1 MSTPTPDTPVFDV
14 VVVGA
19 GPAGLAAALA
29 LHHVGASVALA
40 GPPPQMK
47 SSSPETR
54 TAALLA
60 SSVDFLK
67 RLGVWDRLRP
77 DAAPLTAI
85 RIVDASRSLL
95 RSPDTLFES
104 KELGLPAFGYN
115 IANTALNAVLYD
127 QACAVIPLVVSEAVE
142 TVEINADETHLTLG
156 NGERLRARLVAGA
169 DGRRSVCRQAAKI
182 ETTERRYEQS
192 AIASSFR
199 HSLPHRGVATE
210 LHREGGSVTSVPT
223 PDPNTSSLVLIS
235 GKAEADALMTL
246 DEPRFAA
253 RLQER
258 FDETLG
264 VISDVGPRAS
274 FPVTSLTA
282 KELAANRTALIG
294 EAAHIMAP
302 IGAQGLNLGLRDAA
316 ALADCVAD
324 ALRHGRDP
332 GGPHVLAQYIRARQL
347 DVLSRTIGVDLLG
360 RSLLTSLPP
369 LQWARSAVLTGLN
382 SFGPLKRLVM
392 QAGLAPPA
400 ELPRLM
406 RPLES
411 NPAPSERA
419 AGEPA

>member
-1 MSTPTPDTPVFDV
+1 MSALPPDSPMFDV

-19 GPAGLAAALA
+19 GPAGIATALA
-29 LHHVGASVALA
+29 LHHVGATVALA
-40 GPPPQMK
+40 GPPPPATA
-47 SSSPETR
+47 SARPETR
-54 TAALLA
+54 TAALLT

-67 RLGVWDRLRP
+67 RLGVWERLLP

-95 RSPDTLFES
+95 RSPDIAFEAR
-104 KELGLPAFGYN
+104 ELGLDSFGFN
-115 IANTALNAVLYD
+115 IANTALNTVLYERARAVLPRL
-127 QACAVIPLVVSEAVE
+127 APEPVE
-142 TVEINADETHLTLG
+142 TVDLGPDRAMLTFPSG
-156 NGERLRARLVAGA
+156 NRLACRLVAGA
-169 DGRRSVCRQAAKI
+169 DGRRSICRQAAKI
-182 ETTERRYEQS
+182 ETRDVRYEQA

-223 PDPNTSSLVLIS
+223 PDQNTSSLVWVTS
-235 GKAEADALMTL
+235 REDAADLMAL
-246 DEPRFAA
+246 DEASFAA

-274 FPVTSLTA
+274 FPVAGLTA
-282 KELAANRTALIG
+282 KQMAANRTALVG

-324 ALRHGRDP
+324 ALRHDRDP
-332 GGPHVLAQYIRARQL
+332 GGAPVLAQYAKARQL
-347 DVLSRTIGVDLLG
+347 DVLSRTVGVDLLG
-360 RSLLTSLPP
+360 RSLLTKLLPVQ
-369 LQWARSAVLTGLN
+369 LARSAVLTGLN
-382 SFGPLKRLVM
+382 AFAPLKRMVM

-400 ELPRLM
+400 DLPRLM
-406 RPLES
+406 RPVDSL
-411 NPAPSERA
+411 PA
-419 AGEPA
+419 